1 MPFPKILVITV
12 ASWNSKVGSNTW
24 TSLLRSRSA
33 ENIANLCIRD
43 EIPDSPVCSRY
54 FSISENKII
63 KSVLRRSVKTGR
75 EISANTYAEPTS
87 DLMEHN
93 SRYNQMRKKRRYS
106 MLFAR
111 ELIWKAGKWHTKEL
125 DDFLDD
131 FKPDII
137 LHSME
142 GYIHLNRITMY
153 AIRRTGAK
161 AIGYIWDDN
170 FTYKQSKKI
179 GYKFYR
185 FFQRRSLKKLAKNTS
200 DFFAISPYTKKE
212 ADAFLGIDCK
222 ILTKPLSRI
231 PQEYE
236 FRAKQPFRILYTGN
250 LLIGRDRS
258 LVRFVNALKKMPADF
273 AVVDVYTQTNL
284 SDEIMCR
291 LDPAICTVHEP
302 IPQNEALKK
311 QKDAD
316 ILLFLEDIDGPDALV
331 ARLSFSTKIT
341 DYLSAGKPIFA
352 IGNLLT
358 APMQY
363 FIAHDAAMVAGTEE
377 EIFLQ
382 LSNIHRDPIV
392 LQKIT
397 QNSCQIAK
405 KNHAPEMIQKT
416 FDTVIQSQFMN
427 HENSSN

>member
-1 MPFPKILVITV
+1 M
-12 ASWNSKVGSNTW
+12 
-24 TSLLRSRSA
+24 
-33 ENIANLCIRD
+33 
-43 EIPDSPVCSRY
+43 
-54 FSISENKII
+54 SIEST
-63 KSVLRRSVKTGR
+63 R
-75 EISANTYAEPTS
+75 

-93 SRYNQMRKKRRYS
+93 ARYNQMRKKRRYS
-106 MLFAR
+106 MLLAR
-111 ELIWKAGKWHTKEL
+111 EFIWKVGKWHTKEL

-161 AIGYIWDDN
+161 VIGYIWDDN

-212 ADAFLGIDCK
+212 ADAFFGIDCK

-231 PQEYE
+231 PREYE
-236 FRAKQPFRILYTGN
+236 FRVRNPLRILYTGN

-284 SDEIMCR
+284 SDEIMCA
-291 LDPAICTVHEP
+291 LDPALCTVHEP
-302 IPQNEALKK
+302 IPQSEVLKK
-311 QKDAD
+311 QEEAD

-352 IGNLLT
+352 IGNQDT
-358 APMQY
+358 SPMHY
-363 FIAHDAAMVAGTEE
+363 LATNHAAVIACSDE
-377 EIFLQ
+377 EILQ
-382 LSNIHRDPIV
+382 RLKEIHGRPSLLRDIV
-392 LQKIT
+392 
-397 QNSCQIAK
+397 SCA
-405 KNHAPEMIQKT
+405 NNAA
-416 FDTVIQSQFMN
+416 VMN
-427 HENSSN
+427 HDPALIKKVFETVVF